1 MTPVIGRQAGTG
13 HAVEARI
20 IIQGVMFMR
29 RLGLVLFVL
38 FAAASALPAQAPR
51 TIEIVA
57 TDDMKWTVSKITAKP
72 GEMIRIKLTSKGA
85 IPKVAMA
92 HNFVLLAAGTDA
104 QKFIDA
110 GAADRA
116 TDFIAP
122 AMKAKVLAATR
133 FAGPGETVYVNFKA
147 PAKAGNYTYLCTFSG
162 HFQAGMKGVLTVK

>member
-1 MTPVIGRQAGTG
+1 MKPLM
-13 HAVEARI
+13 HL
-20 IIQGVMFMR
+20 F
-29 RLGLVLFVL
+29 GLALFV
-38 FAAASALPAQAPR
+38 FAAAPGTAAQTPR

-57 TDDMKWTVSKITAKP
+57 NDQMKWDVVKIAAKP
-72 GEMIRIKLTSKGA
+72 GELLRIKLTSKGV

-122 AMKAKVLAATR
+122 SMKAQVLAASR
-133 FAGPGETVYVNFKA
+133 MAGPGQTVYLTFKA
-147 PAKAGNYTYLCTFSG
+147 PAKPGSYEYVCTFSG
-162 HFQAGMKGVLTVK
+162 HFKAGMKGVLTVR